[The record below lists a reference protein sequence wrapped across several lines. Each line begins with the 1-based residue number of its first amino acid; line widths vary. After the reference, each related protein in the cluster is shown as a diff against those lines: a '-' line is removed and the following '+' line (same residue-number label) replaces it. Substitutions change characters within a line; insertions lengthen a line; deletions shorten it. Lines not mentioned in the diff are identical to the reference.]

1 MNKAPTRSL
10 PCRLCGVLDGLLA
23 VMVSLFI
30 MGIAHSQT
38 MPQDNWRYDGTNFG
52 SPTAG
57 NGLACIGA
65 GSGGIYIGEVVSG
78 SSSPTKILRFS
89 ENGIFISRFSATFT
103 HLLGITCDS
112 AGNVYVFDR
121 GDSKVK
127 VYSSTG
133 TFLREWGGVGTGDGK
148 FTIPANFSHSYGIN
162 NLLAIAGENE
172 VLVCDPGNTRVQAFS
187 LNGDFLRK
195 FGQLGSLPGQ
205 FQSGHPDVIAAG
217 GDGIVWL
224 SRGKRFKSTGEYH
237 SSILDNFH
245 PYAMSKDG
253 LCVGFVNPY
262 SGGNSLGMINLDGTV
277 GSQISTLAPNTY
289 FSPNEL
295 GGIAFSASG
304 YLYYIDR
311 FSAVKKCYRCVRE
324 YSSAPNFT
332 NPTPLPQAEI
342 ISTSQRPGTNLV
354 DVSYRVTDTDSPT
367 ATTALLAF
375 IDGGD
380 TLPKVVPMKTF
391 VEGTSGNVGPNQPV
405 NTIRNVVWNMPA
417 DWAVTYSNIKVE
429 ALAKDERNL
438 MGVHWITVPASN
450 GNPAIQVSN
459 KQFVETDL
467 YQLWLWLI
475 ATNQDVS
482 ISRNGNN
489 ATVIGTA
496 GIYNNITLA
505 SHNSSGVQ
513 TTTQTGRIF
522 AFNKMGA
529 RPITSAELARAQ
541 AGNYGFT
548 SLNTNMVVKDS
559 SVVTCAIQGYGN
571 SGSNRTDF
579 QTVSSNNPTAISSGE
594 THNLVLR
601 TDGSLWGY
609 GGNAQ
614 GQLGIGNTTNQPSLV
629 KIADDV
635 TSFSC
640 GFDFSLYVKTNGSL
654 WAMGGNGVGQL
665 GDGTTTNRLS
675 PVQVATGVV
684 SASAG
689 GAFSLFVKT
698 DGTLWAM
705 GTNISGQLADGTNI
719 QRDTPVQVA
728 TGVIAAYAGH
738 QSTLFIKTNNTLWAS
753 GRNHFGQLGTGNTT
767 DRNTAIQ
774 VATGVVSANICR
786 GQYTVHSL
794 VVKSDGSLWAAGS
807 NSDGQFGNGTTTS
820 SSTFTQ
826 VATGVAK
833 ASAGNGF
840 SLFSKTNG
848 TLWATGQNS
857 QGELGDGTTTT
868 RSTPVQTRANMT
880 DFAAGN
886 FHSTVIVPAAP

>member
-1 MNKAPTRSL
+1 MKRI
-10 PCRLCGVLDGLLA
+10 LLN
-23 VMVSLFI
+23 LFAF
-30 MGIAHSQT
+30 GIAFTLCCPNSANAQT

-127 VYSSTG
+127 VFSETG
-133 TFLREWGGVGTGDGK
+133 TFLREWGGVGTADGK
-148 FTIPANFSHSYGIN
+148 FTIPVGLQHNANNI
-162 NLLAIAGENE
+162 LTIVKDLE
-172 VLVCDPGNTRVQAFS
+172 VAVCDPGNSRVQIFS
-187 LNGDFLRK
+187 LEGSFLRK
-195 FGQLGSLPGQ
+195 FGQLGGLPGQ
-205 FQSGHPDVIAAG
+205 FSSNRPVSIVANS
-217 GDGIVWL
+217 DGSLWL
-224 SRGKRFKSTGEYH
+224 NDGKQFNYTGEYH
-237 SSILDNFH
+237 STIH
-245 PYAMSKDG
+245 WAAEPYAISKDG
-253 LCVGFVNPY
+253 LCVWQTNPNVATFGMTNFDGSSYGGLTTQAPGTSFGNGSVN
-262 SGGNSLGMINLDGTV
+262 G
-277 GSQISTLAPNTY
+277 A
-289 FSPNEL
+289 
-295 GGIAFSASG
+295 AFSASG
-304 YLYYIDR
+304 FLYYIN
-311 FSAVKKCYRCVRE
+311 SGGATKKCYRCVRE
-324 YSSAPNFT
+324 YSSALNFT

-367 ATTALLAF
+367 ATTALVAF
-375 IDGGD
+375 IDGQD
-380 TLPKVVPMKTF
+380 RLPNAVPMKTF
-391 VEGTSGNVGPNQPV
+391 IEGTSGNVGPNQPV
-405 NTIRNVVWNMPA
+405 NTILNVVWNMPA
-417 DWAVTYSNIKVE
+417 DWAVTYSNIKIE

-438 MGVHWITVPASN
+438 MGVHWITVPAS
-450 GNPAIQVSN
+450 GDSPAIQVSH
-459 KQFVETDL
+459 KPIVETDL
-467 YQLWLWLI
+467 YNLWLWLI
-475 ATNQDVS
+475 GRNEAMISNVGLPETSIGVFNTIKGNSGIFNNVTLVNLYFTNHQ
-482 ISRNGNN
+482 GH
-489 ATVIGTA
+489 
-496 GIYNNITLA
+496 L
-505 SHNSSGVQ
+505 Q
-513 TTTQTGRIF
+513 QTTQTGRAF
-522 AFNKMGA
+522 ALGKMGA
-529 RPITSAELARAQ
+529 RPITPAELNRAQ
-541 AGNYGFT
+541 SGSYGFL
-548 SLNTNMVVKDS
+548 SLDSNTIIKDS
-559 SVVTCAIQGYGN
+559 NVVTSAIQGYGN
-571 SGSNRTDF
+571 AGSNRTDF
-579 QTVSSNNPTAISSGE
+579 QTVSSNNPTTISSGE

-614 GQLGIGNTTNQPSLV
+614 GQLGIGNTTNQSSLV

-635 TSFSC
+635 TSFSS
-640 GFDFSLYVKTNGSL
+640 GFDFSLFVKSNGTL
-654 WAMGGNGVGQL
+654 WAMGGNGAGQL

-675 PVQVATGVV
+675 PVQIATGVV

-719 QRDTPVQVA
+719 QRNTPVQVA
-728 TGVIAAYAGH
+728 TGVIAAHAGH
-738 QSTLFIKTNNTLWAS
+738 QSTLFIKTDNTLWAS
-753 GRNHFGQLGTGNTT
+753 GRNHHGQLGTGNTT

-774 VATGVVSANICR
+774 VATDVVSANICR

-820 SSTFTQ
+820 SNTFTQ
-826 VATGVAK
+826 VATGVVK

-868 RSTPVQTRANMT
+868 RSTPVQTKSNMT